1 MQVKYG
7 KEKWNKNQE
16 FYVQYKNKS
25 KINSDVNLR
34 ERYNCMLEVLLT
46 RYVIPLLMLSK
57 KYINFISTF
66 QG

>member
-1 MQVKYG
+1 MVKKNG
-7 KEKWNKNQE
+7 IKNQE

-34 ERYNCMLEVLLT
+34 ERYNCMLVVLLT
-46 RYVIPLLMLSK
+46 RYKVNVIPLLMLSK